1 MFTIVGS
8 QPVQRLM
15 LYNELDHT
23 LSFTEVLDT
32 NSDEADIV
40 PTTDNVKSVNIDDIA
55 EIRPGI
61 LFFHSHCPNSYI
73 IA

>member
-1 MFTIVGS
+1 
-8 QPVQRLM
+8 M
-15 LYNELDHT
+15 LYNELNHT

-61 LFFHSHCPNSYI
+61 LIIHSHCPNSYI